1 MNEKCVRLIPV
12 GLEELSAFKTK
23 LQQTFTDAL
32 VEQFGPS
39 HSEPIPSDEDISS
52 SFNAKGAVINHIVYG
67 SEKVGGVVLNINTDT
82 QCNTLD
88 LFFIYPEIHN
98 KGLGLESW
106 KAIEAAYPET
116 KVWTTV
122 TPYFEKR
129 NINFYINKCG
139 FHIVEFF
146 NQYHLEDDSQVR
158 EINIDDSGLNEDEF
172 FRFEKIMKF
181 SYLN

>member
-1 MNEKCVRLIPV
+1 M
-12 GLEELSAFKTK
+12 
-23 LQQTFTDAL
+23 
-32 VEQFGPS
+32 
-39 HSEPIPSDEDISS
+39 
-52 SFNAKGAVINHIVYG
+52 
-67 SEKVGGVVLNINTDT
+67 GGVVLNINTDT
-82 QCNTLD
+82 QYNSLD
-88 LFFIYPEIHN
+88 LFFIYPESHN

-129 NINFYINKCG
+129 NINFYVNKCG

-158 EINIDDSGLNEDEF
+158 ESNIDDSGLNEVEF
-172 FRFEKIMKF
+172 FRFEKVMK
-181 SYLN
+181 S

>member
-1 MNEKCVRLIPV
+1 MNEKCVRLVPV
-12 GLEELSAFKTK
+12 VLEELSAFKTK

-32 VEQFGPS
+32 VDQFGPS
-39 HSEPIPSDEDISS
+39 NSEPIPSDEDISG
-52 SFNAKGAVINHIVYG
+52 SFDAKGAVINHIVFEE
-67 SEKVGGVVLNINTDT
+67 EKVGGVVLNINTDT
-82 QCNTLD
+82 QYNSLD
-88 LFFIYPEIHN
+88 LFFIYPENHN

-129 NINFYINKCG
+129 NINFYVNKCG

-146 NQYHLEDDSQVR
+146 NKYHLENDYKVR
-158 EINIDDSGLNEDEF
+158 ESDIDDFGLNEEEF
-172 FRFEKIMKF
+172 FRFEKVMTA
-181 SYLN
+181 

>member
-1 MNEKCVRLIPV
+1 MNEKCVRLVPV

-39 HSEPIPSDEDISS
+39 HSEPIPSDEDISG

-67 SEKVGGVVLNINTDT
+67 EEKVGGVVLNINTET
-82 QCNTLD
+82 QYNSLD
-88 LFFIYPEIHN
+88 LFFIYPGSHN
-98 KGLGLESW
+98 NGLGLAAW
-106 KAIEAAYPET
+106 KAIEAAYPKT

-129 NINFYINKCG
+129 NINFYVNKCG
-139 FHIVEFF
+139 FFIVEFF
-146 NQYHLEDDSQVR
+146 NKYHKENDAQTGNVD
-158 EINIDDSGLNEDEF
+158 IDDARLSEADF
-172 FRFEKIMKF
+172 FKFQKIMK
-181 SYLN
+181 L

>member
-1 MNEKCVRLIPV
+1 MNKKCVRLVPV
-12 GLEELSAFKTK
+12 RLEELSAFKNK

-39 HSEPIPSDEDISS
+39 HSEPIPSDEDITG
-52 SFNAKGAVINHIVYG
+52 SFNAQGAVINHIVYG
-67 SEKVGGVVLNINTDT
+67 EEKVGGVVLNINTDT
-82 QCNTLD
+82 QYNSLD
-88 LFFIYPEIHN
+88 LFFIYPESHN
-98 KGLGLESW
+98 KGLGQATW

-129 NINFYINKCG
+129 NINFYLNKCG

-146 NQYHLEDDSQVR
+146 NQYHLEDGSQVR
-158 EINIDDSGLNEDEF
+158 ESNIDDSGLNEVEF
-172 FRFEKIMKF
+172 FRFEKVMK
-181 SYLN
+181 S